1 MEGDARQEALKDLL
15 LLAGQQGYVTFD
27 NIMDCGDAHS
37 LSIADF
43 DWLSN
48 ATTTRGILVYDTPPS
63 VSQEKDEDE
72 DVDDYAQV
80 DYEAIY
86 QEIVRLDPSQEEFV
100 DEVRSIRPP
109 QFREVSQLKYLVQEK
124 NNYARQRMI
133 EMHLRIALRLAL
145 QRAKQY
151 DMEIADALDSAI
163 IGLIMAVDRYEPD
176 TSGAFASYA
185 SLWILQNMSREQA
198 TQNPQVYFP
207 VHRKEWYFACYP
219 TLKTY
224 GCLDCGDFLRCKK
237 AAKMISDRVECS
249 LEQVSDVLLS
259 MVPFESIDM
268 YLKNIEKFSECDE
281 CFQNTD
287 AYYSYDPQDDWVAA
301 LDLQQLQRIMNETLA
316 TLKPRERE
324 VLSERF
330 GLSDGREKTLEEV
343 GEMLGVTRER
353 IRQIEKKAISR
364 MKHPSRAKKIKQ

>member
-1 MEGDARQEALKDLL
+1 MERDARQEALKDLL
-15 LLAGQQGYVTFD
+15 SLAGQQGYVTFD

-63 VSQEKDEDE
+63 AGREIDEDE

-86 QEIVRLDPSQEEFV
+86 QEIVRLDPSQEQFV
-100 DEVRSIRPP
+100 NEVRSIRPP

-124 NNYARQRMI
+124 NSHARQRMI

-145 QRAKQY
+145 QRAKQF
-151 DMEIADALDSAI
+151 DMEIADVLDTAI
-163 IGLIMAVDRYEPD
+163 IGLITAVDRYEPD

-185 SLWILQNMSREQA
+185 SLWILQNMSREQS

-219 TLKTY
+219 MLKHY
-224 GCLDCGDFLRCKK
+224 GCLDCPDLRSCSK
-237 AAKMISDRVECS
+237 ATALIMQRVNCS
-249 LEQVSDVLLS
+249 LDQVVDVLNA
-259 MVPFESIDM
+259 VAPFESLEM
-268 YLKNIEKFSECDE
+268 YLKNINKCSELEE
-281 CFQNTD
+281 CFQNTECNF
-287 AYYSYDPQDDWVAA
+287 SFDPQDDWNEAI
-301 LDLQQLQRIMNETLA
+301 DQKQLQQSLSETLA

-324 VLSERF
+324 VLTERF

-343 GEMLGVTRER
+343 GEIFGVTRER

-364 MKHPSRAKKIKQ
+364 MKHPSRRTKLKN